1 MGNGVMPYVIDLDF
15 LSKFY
20 GAEDKELKNELLK
33 LTEPYINQFDED
45 FEIED
50 GWLPAKEILHS
61 FLNGESDNLGEN
73 TAKCWYI
80 IELIIQCTGKLMN
93 NDQWYP
99 GGDIDFFYG
108 YDEFNIAKIDRLDK
122 IAIRS
127 SDDFPT
133 VFTIDRSD
141 FPQAKNNI
149 VNSDIEASQ
158 KTQFEEWIA
167 TAQSKNSD
175 LILYCY

>member
-1 MGNGVMPYVIDLDF
+1 MGYGVMPYVIDLDF

-20 GAEDKELKNELLK
+20 NVEDKELKNELLK
-33 LTEPYINQFDED
+33 LTEPHINQFDED

-80 IELIIQCTGKLMN
+80 IELIIQCTGELMN

-99 GGDIDFFYG
+99 GGDINSFYE
-108 YDEFNIAKIDRLDK
+108 YDEFKMAKIDRLDR
-122 IAIRS
+122 IQIRS
-127 SDDFPT
+127 SDDSPSI
-133 VFTIDRSD
+133 FTIDRSD
-141 FPQAKNNI
+141 FTQAKNNI
-149 VNSDIEASQ
+149 ENSNIEASQ
-158 KTQFEEWIA
+158 IKQFEEWIA

-175 LILYCY
+175 LILYYY